1 MKIRYNL
8 SCIDYSIVSSCYVD
22 MIMNLSARF
31 TKTLIILTTFVLL
44 AVFYFYEARKSS
56 LQMSRDI
63 NIASS
68 HDFYNVDNKGMI

>member
-31 TKTLIILTTFVLL
+31 TKTLIILTLFVLL
-44 AVFYFYEARKSS
+44 AVFYFYEVRKSS

-63 NIASS
+63 SIASS

>member
-63 NIASS
+63 SIA
-68 HDFYNVDNKGMI
+68 GI